1 VRLRL
6 HTLFFLQELTM
17 GYKIYEK
24 SLNKTPSGR
33 YMPQVIAGRSSS
45 RFEQYDGKNYAT
57 KAAAASA
64 IKRIVKEFKGS
75 ALQPDKQVFEIRENG
90 RAVAKMT
97 FLKSGSKRR
106 TASKRKTPTK
116 RTPTRTRTKKKPARR
131 GGFTGEGFGDPL
143 GTMKFRGFM

>member
-1 VRLRL
+1 
-6 HTLFFLQELTM
+6 M

-33 YMPQVIAGRSSS
+33 YQAQVIAGRSSS

-75 ALQPDKQVFEIRENG
+75 AVQPDKQVFEIRENG

-106 TASKRKTPTK
+106 TASKRKTPTRRK
-116 RTPTRTRTKKKPARR
+116 ATKPARR

-143 GTMKFRGFM
+143 GTMQLSGFLSNEKKISNT